1 MGRRFV
7 SSDCLMICFSSP
19 VYLHSLNFEFHVI
32 LPGSFPV
39 LPLLPAVSVP
49 SVANFLARVE
59 KHRAGLWPKFKLY
72 KTWQGQIQ
80 LLVTDTPYLNFL
92 R

>member
-1 MGRRFV
+1 MRRRFV
-7 SSDCLMICFSSP
+7 SSDWLMICFSFP

-32 LPGSFPV
+32 LPGGFPV
-39 LPLLPAVSVP
+39 LPLLPTVTVP
-49 SVANFLARVE
+49 SVADFLAGVE

>member
-1 MGRRFV
+1 MRRRFER
-7 SSDCLMICFSSP
+7 SDWLMICFSSP

-32 LPGSFPV
+32 LPGGFPV
-39 LPLLPAVSVP
+39 LPLLPTVAVP
-49 SVANFLARVE
+49 SVADFLAGIE
-59 KHRAGLWPKFKLY
+59 EHRAGLWPKFKLY
-72 KTWQGQIQ
+72 KTWQGKIQ